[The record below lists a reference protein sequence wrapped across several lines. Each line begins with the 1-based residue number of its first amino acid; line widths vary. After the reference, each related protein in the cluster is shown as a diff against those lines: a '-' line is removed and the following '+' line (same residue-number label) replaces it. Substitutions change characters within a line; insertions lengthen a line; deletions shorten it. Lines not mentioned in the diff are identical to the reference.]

1 MERVPAIRE
10 IRLEE
15 GAECLLAGDVEA
27 GKAILRD
34 HVDAAVGFQEVAGQT
49 NKSSKS
55 LMRMPRPHG
64 NPQVRNLFQIIGCLQ
79 KRESVQLKV
88 QTVRFGL
95 RANHSVPR
103 PFERPTIAQDRGHT
117 PPPLQIARS
126 V

>member
-1 MERVPAIRE
+1 MSARRRRGSRE
-10 IRLEE
+10 GNIARPRRC
-15 GAECLLAGDVEA
+15 GC
-27 GKAILRD
+27 
-34 HVDAAVGFQEVAGQT
+34 GFQEVAGQT

-55 LMRMPRPHG
+55 LMRMPGPHG

-95 RANHSVPR
+95 RANHSIPR

>member
-1 MERVPAIRE
+1 MRLQASKTNGGLRTSSLTRDFKETVRTQRERVPAIRE

-55 LMRMPRPHG
+55 LMRMPGPHA
-64 NPQVRNLFQIIGCLQ
+64 NPQVRNLLQIIGSLQ

-88 QTVRFGL
+88 QTVR
-95 RANHSVPR
+95 
-103 PFERPTIAQDRGHT
+103 
-117 PPPLQIARS
+117 
-126 V
+126 